1 MADLDSDKRC
11 ILLID
16 DDIELVQM
24 LREYFELDDYRIV
37 AAHTGEQADALIAQG
52 GFDIALLDLM
62 LPDVNGLELLR
73 RLRTRSCQPV
83 IMFTA
88 HGGESDRVKGLDLGA
103 DDYLAKPFS
112 PRELKSRIH
121 AVLRR
126 FYAAPQSHSESMI
139 VAGPLSYDPVSGQTV
154 IAGRSVTLTG
164 AEQRILVI
172 LMRAYG
178 TVVSRETIGVQAL
191 GRQPGPFDR
200 SVETHISS
208 LRRKLGL
215 EQGDEAGL
223 QVRNLRGQGYIL
235 GAQAAAA

>member
-1 MADLDSDKRC
+1 MADLLADKRS

-16 DDIELVQM
+16 DDAELAQM
-24 LREYFELDDYRIV
+24 LCEYLAPDDYRV
-37 AAHTGEQADALIAQG
+37 RVAHTGAQADALMAQAP
-52 GFDIALLDLM
+52 FDIALLDLM
-62 LPDVNGLELLR
+62 LPDVNGLHLLK
-73 RLRTRSCQPV
+73 RLRARWSRPV

-88 HGGESDRVKGLDLGA
+88 HGGEPDRVQGLELGA

-112 PRELKSRIH
+112 ARELKARIH

-126 FYAAPQSHSESMI
+126 FYAAPHEPAQEMVI
-139 VAGPLSYDPVSGQTV
+139 AGPLSYDPVSGRTV
-154 IAGRSVTLTG
+154 IAGRSVVLTG
-164 AEQRILVI
+164 AEQRILAV

-178 TVVSRETIGVQAL
+178 QVVSREAIGLQAL

-215 EQGDEAGL
+215 EQGEAGL
-223 QVRNLRGQGYIL
+223 QVRNLRGQGYVL
-235 GAQAAAA
+235 GAQAGAA